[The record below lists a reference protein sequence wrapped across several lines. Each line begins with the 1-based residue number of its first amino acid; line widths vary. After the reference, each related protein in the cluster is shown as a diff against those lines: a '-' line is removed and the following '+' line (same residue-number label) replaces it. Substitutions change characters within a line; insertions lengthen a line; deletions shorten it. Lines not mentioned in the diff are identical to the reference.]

1 NDGGR
6 PLWEGH
12 RERLQRVE
20 KLIESGAA
28 AAPARAPSKPAPKA
42 PEAQKP
48 QAAPKPQP
56 TPAETPPQP
65 WLDAIARLQEE
76 NPSIRSPLGSMRFLR
91 YDGRQ
96 ATVEFSKKNMMHMK
110 LLERKKPLI
119 EAALAEAFGQ
129 PVSIAMNLEGSDA
142 AEKDISRTAQE
153 VINQAYD
160 VFGRD
165 KISLEE

>member
-1 NDGGR
+1 
-6 PLWEGH
+6 
-12 RERLQRVE
+12 
-20 KLIESGAA
+20 
-28 AAPARAPSKPAPKA
+28 
-42 PEAQKP
+42 
-48 QAAPKPQP
+48 
-56 TPAETPPQP
+56 
-65 WLDAIARLQEE
+65 
-76 NPSIRSPLGSMRFLR
+76 MRFLR

-142 AEKDISRTAQE
+142 AEKDISRTAKE